1 MGVFLK
7 SIPFFFALILHIDR
21 LILIHKTVSNF
32 SLAYFWGRGSPD
44 YPLSGVMMPLFDLTE
59 FFKLSSALNY
69 NLSAASLNRYNVLMY
84 IIGDKRLDA
93 DEKNDREQKGI
104 LMEALGYLFNVYSQK
119 RRRLGPMAV
128 LHPLR
133 SAALFT
139 RPLTSI
145 NMVDL
150 LTLLFHD
157 ILEDISPADY
167 KLQEWKS
174 MESQLYRLLG
184 RMENEDESKL
194 VTRLL
199 SLTRVENESYYQYI
213 GRVLDNTQNFP
224 EIVQV
229 KLADRLDNT
238 LDMRIDLEDPLAR
251 IDFFETVFQI
261 MFVNNYPGY
270 KPKMEHAPAT
280 AMNGAKRLYQL
291 FKNAVLLS
299 LIRQHVP
306 APDRREVRI
315 LFDALSEAGLKE
327 AQRTLIHLIS
337 YHVRDLH
344 TLRGLVLEA
353 MHYCYSGRSDLVT
366 MPDGRQLLDGLFSTY
381 FGNKTKN
388 TRRQQ
393 LDILYQNKSLMLE
406 ASVAFIVIFLS
417 FLNDE
422 NFFIRGISA
431 EGIEPS

>member
-1 MGVFLK
+1 M
-7 SIPFFFALILHIDR
+7 PF
-21 LILIHKTVSNF
+21 
-32 SLAYFWGRGSPD
+32 
-44 YPLSGVMMPLFDLTE
+44 FDLTE

-84 IIGDKRLDA
+84 IIGNKRLD
-93 DEKNDREQKGI
+93 DDDKKDREQKGI
-104 LMEALGYLFNVYSQK
+104 LMEALGYLFGVYSQK

-133 SAALFT
+133 AAALFT
-139 RPLTSI
+139 RSL
-145 NMVDL
+145 NRLNLVDL

-157 ILEDISPADY
+157 ILEDIKPVDY
-167 KLQEWKS
+167 ELQQWKS
-174 MESQLYRLLG
+174 MEDQLYRLLG
-184 RMENEDESKL
+184 RMENEDESRL
-194 VTRLL
+194 VTRLM

-213 GRVLDNTQNFP
+213 GRLLDNTQNFP
-224 EIVQV
+224 EIVQI

-261 MFVNNYPGY
+261 MFVNNFPGY

-280 AMNGAKRLYQL
+280 AINGARRLYQL

-299 LIRQHVP
+299 LIRQYVP
-306 APDRREVRI
+306 ATGRREVRI

-337 YHVRDLH
+337 YHVKDLQ
-344 TLRGLVLEA
+344 TLRSLVLEA
-353 MHYCYSGRSDLVT
+353 MQYCYSGRSDLVT
-366 MPDGRQLLDGLFSTY
+366 MPDGSQLLDGLFSTY
-381 FGNKTKN
+381 FGSKAKKS
-388 TRRQQ
+388 RHRQ
-393 LDILYQNKSLMLE
+393 LDILYQNKPLMLE
-406 ASVAFIVIFLS
+406 TSVAFIVIFLS

-422 NFFIRGISA
+422 NFYIRGISA

>member
-1 MGVFLK
+1 M
-7 SIPFFFALILHIDR
+7 PF
-21 LILIHKTVSNF
+21 
-32 SLAYFWGRGSPD
+32 
-44 YPLSGVMMPLFDLTE
+44 FDLTE

-84 IIGDKRLDA
+84 IIGNKRLD
-93 DEKNDREQKGI
+93 DDDKNDREKKSI
-104 LMEALGYLFNVYSQK
+104 VMEALGYLFGVYSQK

-133 SAALFT
+133 AAALFT
-139 RPLTSI
+139 RSL
-145 NMVDL
+145 NRLNLVDL

-157 ILEDISPADY
+157 ILEDIKPVDY
-167 KLQEWKS
+167 DLQQWKS
-174 MESQLYRLLG
+174 MEDQLYRLLG
-184 RMENEDESKL
+184 HMENEDESRL
-194 VTRLL
+194 VTRLV

-213 GRVLDNTQNFP
+213 GRLLDNTQNFP
-224 EIVQV
+224 EIVQI

-261 MFVNNYPGY
+261 MFVNNFSGY

-280 AMNGAKRLYQL
+280 AINGARRLYQL

-306 APDRREVRI
+306 ATGRREVRI

-337 YHVRDLH
+337 YHVKDLH
-344 TLRGLVLEA
+344 TLRSLVLEA
-353 MHYCYSGRSDLVT
+353 MQYCYSGRSDLVT
-366 MPDGRQLLDGLFSTY
+366 MPDGSQLLDGLFSTY
-381 FGNKTKN
+381 FGNKAKKS
-388 TRRQQ
+388 RHKQ
-393 LDILYQNKSLMLE
+393 LDILYQNKPLMLE
-406 ASVAFIVIFLS
+406 TSVAFIVIFLS

-422 NFFIRGISA
+422 DFYIRGISA

>member
-1 MGVFLK
+1 
-7 SIPFFFALILHIDR
+7 
-21 LILIHKTVSNF
+21 
-32 SLAYFWGRGSPD
+32 
-44 YPLSGVMMPLFDLTE
+44 MPLFDLTE

-93 DEKNDREQKGI
+93 DEKKDREQKSI
-104 LMEALGYLFNVYSQK
+104 LMEALGYLFRVYSQK

-133 SAALFT
+133 AAALFT
-139 RPLTSI
+139 RSRDSL
-145 NMVDL
+145 NLVDL
-150 LTLLFHD
+150 LSLLFHD
-157 ILEDISPADY
+157 ILEDIKPGDY
-167 KLQEWKS
+167 EFQQWKS
-174 MESQLYRLLG
+174 TEDQLYRLLG
-184 RMENEDESKL
+184 RMENEDESRL
-194 VTRLL
+194 VTRLM
-199 SLTRVENESYYQYI
+199 SLTRVESESYYQYI
-213 GRVLDNTQNFP
+213 GRLLDNTQNFP

-238 LDMRIDLEDPLAR
+238 LDMRIDLEDPLAG

-261 MFVNNYPGY
+261 MFVNNFPGY

-280 AMNGAKRLYQL
+280 AINGARRLYQL

-306 APDRREVRI
+306 ATGRREVKI

-337 YHVRDLH
+337 YHVKDLH
-344 TLRGLVLEA
+344 TLRSLVLEA
-353 MHYCYSGRSDLVT
+353 MQYCYSGRSELVT
-366 MPDGRQLLDGLFSTY
+366 MPDGSQLLDGLFSTY
-381 FGNKTKN
+381 FGNTAKKS
-388 TRRQQ
+388 RHQQ
-393 LDILYQNKSLMLE
+393 LDILYHNKPLMLE
-406 ASVAFIVIFLS
+406 VSVAFIVIFLS
-417 FLNDE
+417 FLNDQ
-422 NFFIRGISA
+422 NFYIRGISA

>member
-1 MGVFLK
+1 
-7 SIPFFFALILHIDR
+7 
-21 LILIHKTVSNF
+21 
-32 SLAYFWGRGSPD
+32 
-44 YPLSGVMMPLFDLTE
+44 MPLFDLTE

-84 IIGDKRLDA
+84 IIGNKRLDA
-93 DEKNDREQKGI
+93 DEKKDREQKSI
-104 LMEALGYLFNVYSQK
+104 LMEALGYLFRVYSQK

-133 SAALFT
+133 AAALFT
-139 RPLTSI
+139 RSRDSFNL
-145 NMVDL
+145 VDL
-150 LTLLFHD
+150 LSLLFHD
-157 ILEDISPADY
+157 ILEDIKSGDY
-167 KLQEWKS
+167 DIQQWKS
-174 MESQLYRLLG
+174 MEDQLYRLLG
-184 RMENEDESKL
+184 RMENEDESRL
-194 VTRLL
+194 VTRLM

-213 GRVLDNTQNFP
+213 GRLLDNTQNFP
-224 EIVQV
+224 EIVQI
-229 KLADRLDNT
+229 KLSDRLDNT

-280 AMNGAKRLYQL
+280 AINGARRLYQL

-306 APDRREVRI
+306 ATDRREVRI

-337 YHVRDLH
+337 YHVKDLH
-344 TLRGLVLEA
+344 TLRSLVLEA
-353 MHYCYSGRSDLVT
+353 MQYCYSGRSDLVT
-366 MPDGRQLLDGLFSTY
+366 MPDGSQLLDGLFSTY
-381 FGNKTKN
+381 FGNTAKKS
-388 TRRQQ
+388 RHQQ
-393 LDILYQNKSLMLE
+393 LDILYHNKPLMLE
-406 ASVAFIVIFLS
+406 VSVAFIVIFLS
-417 FLNDE
+417 FLNDQ
-422 NFFIRGISA
+422 NFYIRGISA

>member
-1 MGVFLK
+1 
-7 SIPFFFALILHIDR
+7 
-21 LILIHKTVSNF
+21 
-32 SLAYFWGRGSPD
+32 
-44 YPLSGVMMPLFDLTE
+44 MPLFDLNE

-84 IIGDKRLDA
+84 IIGDKRLDT
-93 DEKNDREQKGI
+93 DEKKDRDLKGI
-104 LMEALGYLFNVYSQK
+104 LMEALGYLFSVYSQK

-133 SAALFT
+133 TAALFT
-139 RPLTSI
+139 RALVRF
-145 NMVDL
+145 NLVDL

-157 ILEDISPADY
+157 VLEDIKPGDY
-167 KLQEWKS
+167 SLQQWKS
-174 MESQLYRLLG
+174 MEAQLYRLLG
-184 RMENEDESKL
+184 RMENEDEARL
-194 VTRLL
+194 ETRLL
-199 SLTRVENESYYQYI
+199 SLTRVENESYYQYV
-213 GRVLDNTQNFP
+213 GRLLDNVQNFP

-251 IDFFETVFQI
+251 IDFFETVFQV

-270 KPKMEHAPAT
+270 KPRLEHSPAT
-280 AMNGAKRLYQL
+280 AINGARRLYQL

-299 LIRQHVP
+299 MIRQQVP
-306 APDRREVRI
+306 ETDRREVRI

-337 YHVRDLH
+337 YHVKDLNH
-344 TLRGLVLEA
+344 LRSLVLEA
-353 MHYCYSGRSDLVT
+353 MQYCYSGRSDLVT
-366 MPDGRQLLDGLFSTY
+366 MPDGSQLLDGLFSTY
-381 FGNKTKN
+381 FGSKTKR
-388 TRRQQ
+388 TRQQQ
-393 LDILYQNKSLMLE
+393 LDNLYQNKPLMLE

-417 FLNDE
+417 FLNDD
-422 NFFIRGISA
+422 NFYIRGISA

>member
-1 MGVFLK
+1 
-7 SIPFFFALILHIDR
+7 
-21 LILIHKTVSNF
+21 
-32 SLAYFWGRGSPD
+32 
-44 YPLSGVMMPLFDLTE
+44 MMPLFDLTE

-93 DEKNDREQKGI
+93 DEKKDREQKSV
-104 LMEALGYLFNVYSQK
+104 LMEALEYLFGVYSQK

-133 SAALFT
+133 TAALFT
-139 RPLTSI
+139 RSLDRF
-145 NMVDL
+145 NLVDL

-157 ILEDISPADY
+157 VLEDIKPGDFGI
-167 KLQEWKS
+167 QEWKS
-174 MESQLYRLLG
+174 MEGQLYRLLG
-184 RMENEDESKL
+184 HMETEDESRL
-194 VTRLL
+194 ETRLM

-213 GRVLDNTQNFP
+213 GRLLDNVQNFP
-224 EIVQV
+224 EIVQA

-280 AMNGAKRLYQL
+280 AINGARRLYQL

-306 APDRREVRI
+306 AADRREVRI
-315 LFDALSEAGLKE
+315 LFDALAEAGLKE

-337 YHVRDLH
+337 YHVKDSHR
-344 TLRGLVLEA
+344 LRSLVLEA
-353 MHYCYSGRSDLVT
+353 MHYCYSGKSDLVT
-366 MPDGRQLLDGLFSTY
+366 MPDGNQLLDGLFSTY
-381 FGNKTKN
+381 FGNKAKKN
-388 TRRQQ
+388 RHHQ
-393 LDILYQNKSLMLE
+393 LDALYQNKPLMLE

-422 NFFIRGISA
+422 NFYVRGISA

>member
-1 MGVFLK
+1 MLVEICYFKKL
-7 SIPFFFALILHIDR
+7 PVVH
-21 LILIHKTVSNF
+21 F
-32 SLAYFWGRGSPD
+32 SGRGFPD
-44 YPLSGVMMPLFDLTE
+44 YPLTGVKMPLFDLTE

-93 DEKNDREQKGI
+93 DEKKDREQKSI

-133 SAALFT
+133 AAALFT
-139 RPLTSI
+139 RSLDSV

-157 ILEDISPADY
+157 VLEDIKPADY
-167 KLQEWKS
+167 NIQEWKS
-174 MESQLYRLLG
+174 MESQLYRLLE
-184 RMENEDESKL
+184 RMENEDESRL
-194 VTRLL
+194 ETRLM
-199 SLTRVENESYYQYI
+199 SLTRVENETYYQYI
-213 GRVLDNTQNFP
+213 GRLLDNTQNFP

-280 AMNGAKRLYQL
+280 AMNGARRLYQL

-306 APDRREVRI
+306 AASRREVRN

-327 AQRTLIHLIS
+327 AQRILIHLIS
-337 YHVRDLH
+337 YHVKDLR
-344 TLRGLVLEA
+344 TVRSLVLEA
-353 MHYCYSGRSDLVT
+353 MQYCYSGRSDLVT
-366 MPDGRQLLDGLFSTY
+366 MPDGSQLLDGLFSTY
-381 FGNKTKN
+381 FGNKAKK
-388 TRRQQ
+388 TRHQQ
-393 LDILYQNKSLMLE
+393 LDILYQNKPLMLE
-406 ASVAFIVIFLS
+406 ASVAFLVIFLS

-422 NFFIRGISA
+422 TFYIRGISA

>member
-1 MGVFLK
+1 
-7 SIPFFFALILHIDR
+7 
-21 LILIHKTVSNF
+21 
-32 SLAYFWGRGSPD
+32 
-44 YPLSGVMMPLFDLTE
+44 MPLFDLTE

-84 IIGDKRLDA
+84 IIGDKRLDV
-93 DEKNDREQKGI
+93 DEKKDREQKAI

-133 SAALFT
+133 AAALFT
-139 RPLTSI
+139 RSLDSV

-157 ILEDISPADY
+157 ILEDINPADY
-167 KLQEWKS
+167 NIHEWKS
-174 MESQLYRLLG
+174 MEDQLYSLLG
-184 RMENEDESKL
+184 RMENQDESSL
-194 VTRLL
+194 ETRLM
-199 SLTRVENESYYQYI
+199 SLTRVENETYYQYI
-213 GRVLDNTQNFP
+213 VRLLDNTQNFP

-270 KPKMEHAPAT
+270 RPKMEHAPAT
-280 AMNGAKRLYQL
+280 AMNGARRLYQL

-306 APDRREVRI
+306 AASRREVRN

-337 YHVRDLH
+337 YHVKDLH
-344 TLRGLVLEA
+344 TLRSLVLEA

-366 MPDGRQLLDGLFSTY
+366 MPDGSQLLDGLFSTY
-381 FGNKTKN
+381 FGNKAKK
-388 TRRQQ
+388 TRHQQ
-393 LDILYQNKSLMLE
+393 LDILYQNKPLMLE
-406 ASVAFIVIFLS
+406 ASVAFLVIFLS

-422 NFFIRGISA
+422 TFYIRGISA

>member
-1 MGVFLK
+1 
-7 SIPFFFALILHIDR
+7 
-21 LILIHKTVSNF
+21 
-32 SLAYFWGRGSPD
+32 
-44 YPLSGVMMPLFDLTE
+44 MPLFDLTE

-93 DEKNDREQKGI
+93 DEKKDREQKGI

-133 SAALFT
+133 AAALFT
-139 RPLTSI
+139 RSLDSV

-157 ILEDISPADY
+157 VLEDIKPADY
-167 KLQEWKS
+167 NIQEWKS
-174 MESQLYRLLG
+174 MESQLYRLLE
-184 RMENEDESKL
+184 RMENEDESRL
-194 VTRLL
+194 ETRLM

-213 GRVLDNTQNFP
+213 GRLLDNTQNFP

-270 KPKMEHAPAT
+270 NPKMEHAPAT
-280 AMNGAKRLYQL
+280 AMNGARRLYQL

-306 APDRREVRI
+306 AASRREVRK

-337 YHVRDLH
+337 YHVKDLH
-344 TLRGLVLEA
+344 TLRSLVLEA
-353 MHYCYSGRSDLVT
+353 MQYCYSGRSDLVT
-366 MPDGRQLLDGLFSTY
+366 MPDGSQLLDGLFSTY
-381 FGNKTKN
+381 FGNKAKK
-388 TRRQQ
+388 TRHQH
-393 LDILYQNKSLMLE
+393 LDILYQNKPLMLE
-406 ASVAFIVIFLS
+406 ASVAFLVIFLS

-422 NFFIRGISA
+422 TFYIRGISA

>member
-1 MGVFLK
+1 M
-7 SIPFFFALILHIDR
+7 PF
-21 LILIHKTVSNF
+21 
-32 SLAYFWGRGSPD
+32 
-44 YPLSGVMMPLFDLTE
+44 FDLTE
-59 FFKLSSALNY
+59 FFKLSSVLNY

-139 RPLTSI
+139 RPLASI
-145 NMVDL
+145 NLVDL

-157 ILEDISPADY
+157 ILEDINPADY

-184 RMENEDESKL
+184 RMEKEDESKL

-270 KPKMEHAPAT
+270 KPRMEHAPAT
-280 AMNGAKRLYQL
+280 AMNGARRLYQL

-299 LIRQHVP
+299 LIRQYVP
-306 APDRREVRI
+306 ATARREIRI
-315 LFDALSEAGLKE
+315 LFDALSEAGLNE

-337 YHVRDLH
+337 YHVRDSH
-344 TLRGLVLEA
+344 TLRSLVLEA
-353 MHYCYSGRSDLVT
+353 MQYCYSGRSDLVT
-366 MPDGRQLLDGLFSTY
+366 MPDGSQLLDGLFSTY
-381 FGNKTKN
+381 FGNKAKK
-388 TRRQQ
+388 TRHQQ

-422 NFFIRGISA
+422 NFYIRGISA

>member
-1 MGVFLK
+1 
-7 SIPFFFALILHIDR
+7 
-21 LILIHKTVSNF
+21 
-32 SLAYFWGRGSPD
+32 
-44 YPLSGVMMPLFDLTE
+44 MPLFDLTE

-93 DEKNDREQKGI
+93 DEKKDREQKGI

-139 RPLTSI
+139 RSLDSV

-150 LTLLFHD
+150 LTLMFHD
-157 ILEDISPADY
+157 ILEDINPADY
-167 KLQEWKS
+167 NIQEWKS
-174 MESQLYRLLG
+174 MESQLYRLLE
-184 RMENEDESKL
+184 RMENEDESRL
-194 VTRLL
+194 ETRLM

-213 GRVLDNTQNFP
+213 GRLLDNTQNFP

-270 KPKMEHAPAT
+270 KPKIEHAPAT
-280 AMNGAKRLYQL
+280 AMNGARRLYQL

-299 LIRQHVP
+299 LIRKHVP
-306 APDRREVRI
+306 AASRRKVRK

-337 YHVRDLH
+337 YHVKDLH
-344 TLRGLVLEA
+344 TLRSLVLEA
-353 MHYCYSGRSDLVT
+353 MQYCYSGRSDLVT
-366 MPDGRQLLDGLFSTY
+366 MPDGSQLLDGLFSTY
-381 FGNKTKN
+381 FGNKAK
-388 TRRQQ
+388 RSRHQQ
-393 LDILYQNKSLMLE
+393 LDILYQNKPLMLE
-406 ASVAFIVIFLS
+406 ASVAFLVIFLS

-422 NFFIRGISA
+422 TFYIRGISA

>member
-1 MGVFLK
+1 
-7 SIPFFFALILHIDR
+7 
-21 LILIHKTVSNF
+21 
-32 SLAYFWGRGSPD
+32 
-44 YPLSGVMMPLFDLTE
+44 MPLFDLTE

-84 IIGDKRLDA
+84 IIGDKRLDG
-93 DEKNDREQKGI
+93 DEKKDREQKSI

-133 SAALFT
+133 AAALFT
-139 RPLTSI
+139 RSLDSV

-157 ILEDISPADY
+157 VLEDIKPADY
-167 KLQEWKS
+167 NIQEWKS
-174 MESQLYRLLG
+174 MESQLYRLLE
-184 RMENEDESKL
+184 RMENEDESRL
-194 VTRLL
+194 ETRLM

-213 GRVLDNTQNFP
+213 GRLLDNTQNFP

-280 AMNGAKRLYQL
+280 AMNGARRLYQL

-299 LIRQHVP
+299 LIRQLVP
-306 APDRREVRI
+306 AASRREVRN

-337 YHVRDLH
+337 YHVKDLH
-344 TLRGLVLEA
+344 TVRSLVLEA
-353 MHYCYSGRSDLVT
+353 MQYCYSGRSDLVT
-366 MPDGRQLLDGLFSTY
+366 MPDGSQLLDGLFSTY
-381 FGNKTKN
+381 FGNKAKK
-388 TRRQQ
+388 TRHQQ
-393 LDILYQNKSLMLE
+393 LDILYQNKPLMLE
-406 ASVAFIVIFLS
+406 ASVAFLVIFLS

-422 NFFIRGISA
+422 TFYIRGISA
-431 EGIEPS
+431 EGIEPR

>member
-1 MGVFLK
+1 
-7 SIPFFFALILHIDR
+7 
-21 LILIHKTVSNF
+21 
-32 SLAYFWGRGSPD
+32 
-44 YPLSGVMMPLFDLTE
+44 MMPLFDLTE

-84 IIGDKRLDA
+84 IIGDTRLDA
-93 DEKNDREQKGI
+93 DEKKDREQKSV
-104 LMEALGYLFNVYSQK
+104 LMEALDYLFGVYSQK

-133 SAALFT
+133 TAALFT
-139 RPLTSI
+139 RSLDRF
-145 NMVDL
+145 NLVDL

-157 ILEDISPADY
+157 VLEDIKPGDFGI
-167 KLQEWKS
+167 QEWKS
-174 MESQLYRLLG
+174 MEGQLYRLLG
-184 RMENEDESKL
+184 RMETEDESRL
-194 VTRLL
+194 ETRLM
-199 SLTRVENESYYQYI
+199 SLTRIEDESYYQYI
-213 GRVLDNTQNFP
+213 GRLLNNVQNFP
-224 EIVQV
+224 EIVQA

-270 KPKMEHAPAT
+270 KPKMEHAPST
-280 AMNGAKRLYQL
+280 AINGARRLYQL

-306 APDRREVRI
+306 AADRREVRI
-315 LFDALSEAGLKE
+315 LFDALAEAGLKE

-337 YHVRDLH
+337 YHVKDSNR
-344 TLRGLVLEA
+344 LRSLVLEA

-366 MPDGRQLLDGLFSTY
+366 MPDGNQLLDGLFSTY
-381 FGNKTKN
+381 FGNKAKK
-388 TRRQQ
+388 TRHQQ
-393 LDILYQNKSLMLE
+393 LDTLYQNKALMLE
-406 ASVAFIVIFLS
+406 GSVAFIVIFLS

-422 NFFIRGISA
+422 NFYVRGISA
-431 EGIEPS
+431 KGIEPS

>member
-1 MGVFLK
+1 
-7 SIPFFFALILHIDR
+7 
-21 LILIHKTVSNF
+21 
-32 SLAYFWGRGSPD
+32 
-44 YPLSGVMMPLFDLTE
+44 MPLFDLTE
-59 FFKLSSALNY
+59 FFKLSAALNY

-84 IIGDKRLDA
+84 IIGDKRLDV
-93 DEKNDREQKGI
+93 DEKKDREQKGI

-133 SAALFT
+133 AAALFT
-139 RPLTSI
+139 RSLDSV

-157 ILEDISPADY
+157 ILEDINPADY
-167 KLQEWKS
+167 NIQEWKS
-174 MESQLYRLLG
+174 MEDQLYSLLG
-184 RMENEDESKL
+184 RMENEDESRL
-194 VTRLL
+194 ETRLM

-213 GRVLDNTQNFP
+213 GRLLDNTQNFH

-238 LDMRIDLEDPLAR
+238 LDMRIDLEEPLAR

-280 AMNGAKRLYQL
+280 AMNGARRLYQL

-306 APDRREVRI
+306 AASRRKVRN

-337 YHVRDLH
+337 YHVKDLH
-344 TLRGLVLEA
+344 TLRSLVLEA

-366 MPDGRQLLDGLFSTY
+366 MPDGSQLLDGLFSTY
-381 FGNKTKN
+381 FGNKAKK
-388 TRRQQ
+388 TRHQQ
-393 LDILYQNKSLMLE
+393 LDILYQNKPLMLE
-406 ASVAFIVIFLS
+406 ASVAFLVIFLS

-422 NFFIRGISA
+422 TFYIRGISS

>member
-1 MGVFLK
+1 
-7 SIPFFFALILHIDR
+7 
-21 LILIHKTVSNF
+21 
-32 SLAYFWGRGSPD
+32 
-44 YPLSGVMMPLFDLTE
+44 MPLFDLTE
-59 FFKLSSALNY
+59 FFKLSAALNY

-84 IIGDKRLDA
+84 IIGDKRLDG
-93 DEKNDREQKGI
+93 DEKRDREQKSI

-139 RPLTSI
+139 RSLDSV

-157 ILEDISPADY
+157 ILEDINPADY
-167 KLQEWKS
+167 NIQEWKS
-174 MESQLYRLLG
+174 MEDQLYRLLE
-184 RMENEDESKL
+184 RMENEDESRL
-194 VTRLL
+194 VTRLM

-213 GRVLDNTQNFP
+213 GRLLDNTQNFP

-280 AMNGAKRLYQL
+280 AMNGARRLYQL

-306 APDRREVRI
+306 AASRREVSK

-337 YHVRDLH
+337 YHVKDLH
-344 TLRGLVLEA
+344 TLRSLVLEA
-353 MHYCYSGRSDLVT
+353 MQYCYSGRSDLVT
-366 MPDGRQLLDGLFSTY
+366 MPDGSKLLDGLFSTY
-381 FGNKTKN
+381 FGNKTKKS
-388 TRRQQ
+388 RHQQ
-393 LDILYQNKSLMLE
+393 LDILYQNKPLMLE
-406 ASVAFIVIFLS
+406 ASVAFLVIFLS

-422 NFFIRGISA
+422 TFYIRGISA

>member
-1 MGVFLK
+1 
-7 SIPFFFALILHIDR
+7 
-21 LILIHKTVSNF
+21 
-32 SLAYFWGRGSPD
+32 
-44 YPLSGVMMPLFDLTE
+44 MPLFDLTE

-84 IIGDKRLDA
+84 IIGNKRLDA
-93 DEKNDREQKGI
+93 DEKKDREQKSI
-104 LMEALGYLFNVYSQK
+104 LMEALGYLFRVYSQK

-133 SAALFT
+133 AAALFT
-139 RPLTSI
+139 RSRDSL
-145 NMVDL
+145 NLVDL
-150 LTLLFHD
+150 LSLLFHD
-157 ILEDISPADY
+157 ILEDIKPGDY
-167 KLQEWKS
+167 EFQQWKS
-174 MESQLYRLLG
+174 TEDQLYRLLG
-184 RMENEDESKL
+184 RMENEDESRL
-194 VTRLL
+194 VTRLM

-213 GRVLDNTQNFP
+213 GRLLDNTQNFP
-224 EIVQV
+224 EIVQI
-229 KLADRLDNT
+229 KLSDRLDNT

-280 AMNGAKRLYQL
+280 AINGARRLYQL

-306 APDRREVRI
+306 ATDRREVRI

-337 YHVRDLH
+337 YHVKDLH
-344 TLRGLVLEA
+344 TLRSLVLEA
-353 MHYCYSGRSDLVT
+353 MQYCYSGRSDLVT
-366 MPDGRQLLDGLFSTY
+366 MPDGSQLLDGLFSTY
-381 FGNKTKN
+381 FGNTAKKS
-388 TRRQQ
+388 RHQQ
-393 LDILYQNKSLMLE
+393 LDILYHNKPLMLE
-406 ASVAFIVIFLS
+406 VSVAFIVIFLS
-417 FLNDE
+417 FLNDQ
-422 NFFIRGISA
+422 NFYIRGISA